1 MSSSV
6 SPPLHD
12 DQGLQP
18 ERTALTWERTVL
30 STLILGCTVFRHPLA
45 RDIPM
50 MTLMLTALCIGSIY
64 SLLIIDGYR
73 KSAQHIREKS
83 SAPRLGEV
91 LVLGLGVAMLSSAAL
106 WGT

>member
-1 MSSSV
+1 MSNTV

-30 STLILGCTVFRHPLA
+30 STLVLGFTVFRHPLA

-50 MTLMLTALCIGSIY
+50 MTLMLTALCIGFIY
-64 SLLIIDGYR
+64 SRLIINGYR
-73 KSAQHIREKS
+73 TSAQNIRDER
-83 SAPRLGEV
+83 SAPRLGKV
-91 LVLGLGVAMLSSAAL
+91 LVLGLGVAILSSAAL
-106 WGT
+106 WGA